1 MKDCFHK
8 EVYTMSEDSIVRQLE
23 VFINDSGK
31 IEDLK
36 HILSTCANDEE
47 LLKALIWEHRNK

>member
-23 VFINDSGK
+23 VFINDGGK
-31 IEDLK
+31 IENLK

-47 LLKALIWEHRNK
+47 LW

>member
-1 MKDCFHK
+1 
-8 EVYTMSEDSIVRQLE
+8 MSEDSIVRQLE